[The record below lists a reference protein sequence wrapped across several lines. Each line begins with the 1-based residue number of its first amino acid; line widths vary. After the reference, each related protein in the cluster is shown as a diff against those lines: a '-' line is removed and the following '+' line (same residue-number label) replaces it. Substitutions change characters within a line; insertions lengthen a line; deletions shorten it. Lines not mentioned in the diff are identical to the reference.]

1 MTDTT
6 HDSSWRLLVGAA
18 PLVGVV
24 FLLWAAAQGEADVAR
39 STTVRGVL
47 AVVAAFGGAV
57 AWWTARQLRAAPA
70 IDVADANARA
80 AAGQLSGLVA
90 LRGRAHALPNA
101 APLVSP
107 NGELCLWYRHGEY
120 AHQHYRASD
129 SVRPFLLVDD
139 SGQCV
144 VLPFNAEVSGSA
156 DGASALPQ
164 GLAIDGSHTLKSAER
179 LLRDGDRIHVV
190 GRFVP
195 VSPEAM
201 ALQARAAMLVTR
213 SEQPPLTTV
222 MTNDPAAYRE
232 TRAAAA
238 RNLPFAETTSPDRV
252 AAAGAIALPVIA
264 DPGAAQPF
272 VIDIGKSEGEGALY
286 GLLAIIDG
294 LVLLVAG
301 GLACW
306 ALYGRH

>member
-6 HDSSWRLLVGAA
+6 HDSNWRLLVGAA

-24 FLLWAAAQGEADVAR
+24 FIVWAAAQGEGDVAQ
-39 STTVRGVL
+39 STAVRGIL
-47 AVVAAFGGAV
+47 AFFAALGGAV
-57 AWWTARQLRAAPA
+57 AWWTARQLRAAPSIA
-70 IDVADANARA
+70 VADANARA
-80 AAGQLSGLVA
+80 TAGQLQGLVT
-90 LRGRAHALPNA
+90 LRGRAHAMPNA

-107 NGELCLWYRHGEY
+107 NGELCLWYKHGAY
-120 AHQHYRASD
+120 DHQHYRAHD

-144 VLPFNAEVSGSA
+144 VLPVGADINGSGNGS
-156 DGASALPQ
+156 SALPQ

-201 ALQARAAMLVTR
+201 ALQAKAATLVARAETSR
-213 SEQPPLTTV
+213 TTV

-238 RNLPFAETTSPDRV
+238 RSLPFTETTSPDAI
-252 AAAGAIALPVIA
+252 AASGAIALPVIA
-264 DPGAAQPF
+264 DPGSAQPF
-272 VIDIGKSEGEGALY
+272 VISIGSSDGEGSLY

-301 GLACW
+301 SLACW
-306 ALYGRH
+306 ALLGRH